1 MLTKKLQEELPV
13 LLDLFSRE
21 CKMKEA
27 FDFLFKS
34 LSIKVTR
41 SNPYSM
47 IALKD
52 KNSLIDVFR
61 APE

>member
-1 MLTKKLQEELPV
+1 MTKKLQEELPV
-13 LLDLFSRE
+13 LMDIFTRE

-27 FDFLFKS
+27 FDLLFKS

-41 SNPYSM
+41 ANPYSM
-47 IALKD
+47 IALKE
-52 KNSLIDVFR
+52 KNSLVDVFK